1 MAENN
6 PEEYLTKVA
15 DSVAD
20 ARNADVALYNGAL
33 YQGRDTEIIF
43 QCTQRNRRD
52 NVLVI
57 LVTGGGDADVAYRIA
72 RCFQMQYERF
82 TLFVSGLCKS
92 AGTLVAVGAHELI
105 MSDYGELG
113 PLDVQMPKQDAVWEM
128 QSGLTVMSTL
138 NTLQHTATRT
148 FGQIFSSLLQGPSSI
163 TLKTAAEIATK
174 MTIGLYSPL
183 YSQVDPLYIGE
194 AGRAMLIASHYG
206 GRLLEKG
213 GNITQ
218 ESLGKIISEYPSHGY
233 VIDREEAKTELF
245 RSVLKPS
252 EEEVILAGCLGDRAL
267 MPEPPWSPDS
277 GFKFLSTE
285 VETKAKRTIK
295 KVKK

>member
-1 MAENN
+1 
-6 PEEYLTKVA
+6 
-15 DSVAD
+15 
-20 ARNADVALYNGAL
+20 
-33 YQGRDTEIIF
+33 
-43 QCTQRNRRD
+43 
-52 NVLVI
+52 
-57 LVTGGGDADVAYRIA
+57 
-72 RCFQMQYERF
+72 
-82 TLFVSGLCKS
+82 
-92 AGTLVAVGAHELI
+92 
-105 MSDYGELG
+105 
-113 PLDVQMPKQDAVWEM
+113 
-128 QSGLTVMSTL
+128 
-138 NTLQHTATRT
+138 
-148 FGQIFSSLLQGPSSI
+148 
-163 TLKTAAEIATK
+163 

-218 ESLGKIISEYPSHGY
+218 ESLGKIISEYPSHSY

-285 VETKAKRTIK
+285 VETKAKRTLK

>member
-1 MAENN
+1 
-6 PEEYLTKVA
+6 
-15 DSVAD
+15 
-20 ARNADVALYNGAL
+20 
-33 YQGRDTEIIF
+33 
-43 QCTQRNRRD
+43 
-52 NVLVI
+52 
-57 LVTGGGDADVAYRIA
+57 
-72 RCFQMQYERF
+72 MQYERF

-138 NTLQHTATRT
+138 NTL
-148 FGQIFSSLLQGPSSI
+148 
-163 TLKTAAEIATK
+163 
-174 MTIGLYSPL
+174 
-183 YSQVDPLYIGE
+183 
-194 AGRAMLIASHYG
+194 
-206 GRLLEKG
+206 
-213 GNITQ
+213 
-218 ESLGKIISEYPSHGY
+218 
-233 VIDREEAKTELF
+233 TELF

-285 VETKAKRTIK
+285 VETKAKRTLK